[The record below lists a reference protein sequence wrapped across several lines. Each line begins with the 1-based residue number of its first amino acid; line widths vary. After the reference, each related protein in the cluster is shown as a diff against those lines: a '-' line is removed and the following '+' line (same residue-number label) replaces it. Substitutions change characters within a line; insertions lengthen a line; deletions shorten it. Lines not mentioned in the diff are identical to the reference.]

1 MLLKYNANPNQ
12 KDSVRI
18 IIYINLKQI
27 GNTPMHFAAMS
38 GNLSIVRMLDEYN
51 ADATIKNDNDV
62 CSIDIA
68 IS

>member
-1 MLLKYNANPNQ
+1 
-12 KDSVRI
+12 
-18 IIYINLKQI
+18 
-27 GNTPMHFAAMS
+27 MHFAAMS